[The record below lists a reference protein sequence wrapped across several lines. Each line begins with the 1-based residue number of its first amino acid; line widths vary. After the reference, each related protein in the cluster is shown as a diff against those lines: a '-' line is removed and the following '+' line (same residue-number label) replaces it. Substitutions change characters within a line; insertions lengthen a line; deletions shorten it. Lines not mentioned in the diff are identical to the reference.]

1 MASTIGITQAEMLA
15 LLDAEF
21 VQPIVEQGIPDINT
35 VRRNAT
41 TGEIEPYIAIQ
52 FGDIQQQGARS
63 FVGPRGDDYVMPLYA
78 QCIAPEAG
86 VARGLQNK
94 LVNVLLGEG
103 FPWSGNVRKRP
114 GGAMFT
120 MTNSN
125 SATEAYTAPSSF
137 GLLVQFE

>member
-1 MASTIGITQAEMLA
+1 MASTISITQEEMLD
-15 LLDAEF
+15 LLDAQF
-21 VQPIVEQGIPDINT
+21 VQPVIEQGIPDVQT
-35 VRRNAT
+35 VRRNTA
-41 TGEIEPYIAIQ
+41 GDIEPYIAIQ
-52 FGDIQQQGARS
+52 FGDLQQQGATS
-63 FVGPRGDDYVMPLYA
+63 FVGPRGDDYVMPFYA

-86 VARGLQNK
+86 IARGLQNK

-114 GGAMFT
+114 GGAMFP

>member
-1 MASTIGITQAEMLA
+1 MASTIAITQAEMLA

-21 VQPIVEQGIPDINT
+21 IQPIVEQGIPDINT
-35 VRRNAT
+35 VRRNSA
-41 TGEIEPYIAIQ
+41 GDIEPYIAIQ
-52 FGDIQQQGARS
+52 FGDLQQQGATS

-86 VARGLQNK
+86 IARGLQNK

-114 GGAMFT
+114 GGAMFP

>member
-21 VQPIVEQGIPDINT
+21 VQPIVEQGIPDSNT

>member
-1 MASTIGITQAEMLA
+1 MASTIGITQGEMLT
-15 LLDAEF
+15 LLDAQF
-21 VQPIVEQGIPDINT
+21 VQPIVEQGIPDIDT
-35 VRRNAT
+35 VRRNSA
-41 TGEIEPYIAIQ
+41 GEIEPYIAVQ
-52 FGDIQQQGARS
+52 FGDLQQQGATS
-63 FVGPRGDDYVMPLYA
+63 FVGPRGDDYVMPVYF

-86 VARGLQNK
+86 IARGIQNK

-103 FPWSGNVRKRP
+103 FPWSGNVRKRA
-114 GGAMFT
+114 GGAMFS

>member
-21 VQPIVEQGIPDINT
+21 VQPIVEQGIPDIDT
-35 VRRNAT
+35 VRRNSV
-41 TGEIEPYIAIQ
+41 GEIEPYIAIQ
-52 FGDIQQQGARS
+52 FGDLQQQGATS
-63 FVGPRGDDYVMPLYA
+63 FVGPRGDDYVMPFYA
-78 QCIAPEAG
+78 QCIAPEVG

-114 GGAMFT
+114 GGPMFP